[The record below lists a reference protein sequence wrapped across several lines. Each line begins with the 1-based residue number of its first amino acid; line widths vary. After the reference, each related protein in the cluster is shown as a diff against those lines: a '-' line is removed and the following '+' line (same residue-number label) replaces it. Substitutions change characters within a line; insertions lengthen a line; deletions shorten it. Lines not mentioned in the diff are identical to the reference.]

1 MPLLKKY
8 QSPVN
13 IIALINIIA
22 FGLLYLYQEPLN
34 QDVLIAG
41 GVMVFIIY
49 LANIFVIN
57 LKFEDEILFLIVS
70 MLCTLG
76 IIMLFRLDPELGK
89 KQIIWFVL
97 GNVVF
102 FIASF
107 IYRKVDFWERLRY
120 LYPIFNLILFLLT
133 MFFGSQ
139 VKGATNWIYIGNFS
153 FQPSELMKLVFI
165 FFIASYYA
173 YPDKFALH
181 NLKIFR
187 IRINLE
193 SKWVFMGLAYFQM
206 GLLVLQRELGTILVL
221 LLIYLTMVY
230 IYEEDRRFLYLNGAL
245 LFLGGLI
252 GVATL
257 NYVQVRI
264 TAWINPWSDI
274 AVKGYQIAQSLFA
287 IGSGGFWGSGLGLGQ
302 PHYIPEVHTDF
313 IFSAICEEMG
323 IFGGVAVILLY
334 FILVYRGLKIAMG
347 LKNSFHRYIALGIS
361 LMFGYQ
367 TFIIIGGVIKLIPLT
382 GITLPFISY
391 GGSSLTTSFLALG
404 ILQSISSS
412 KFMEEEELYEKDE
425 EKVPE
430 AEATAEKDN

>member
-22 FGLLYLYQEPLN
+22 FGLLYFYQEPLN
-34 QDVLIAG
+34 RDILIAG
-41 GVMVFIIY
+41 GVVIFIIY
-49 LANIFVIN
+49 LANILVIN
-57 LKFEDEILFLIVS
+57 FKFEDEILFLIVS

-76 IIMLFRLDPELGK
+76 IIMLFRLDPELGR
-89 KQIIWFVL
+89 KQIIWFIL

-107 IYRKVDFWERLRY
+107 IYRKLDFWEHLRY
-120 LYPIFNLILFLLT
+120 LYPVFYLILFLLT

-139 VKGATNWIYIGNFS
+139 VKGATNWIYIGDFS
-153 FQPSELMKLVFI
+153 YQPSEIMKLVFV
-165 FFIASYYA
+165 FFIAAYYA
-173 YPDKFALH
+173 QPDKFAI
-181 NLKIFR
+181 NSLKIFGTK
-187 IRINLE
+187 INLA

-221 LLIYLTMVY
+221 LLIYLTIVY

-245 LFLGGLI
+245 LFLGGII

-257 NYVQVRI
+257 HYVQVRI
-264 TAWINPWSDI
+264 AAWINPWSDI

-287 IGSGGFWGSGLGLGQ
+287 IGSGGLWGSGLGLGQ

-323 IFGGVAVILLY
+323 IFGGIAVILLY
-334 FILVYRGLKIAMG
+334 FILVYRGLKIALG
-347 LKNSFHRYIALGIS
+347 LKNTFHRYIALGIS

-391 GGSSLTTSFLALG
+391 GGSSLTSSFLALG

-412 KFMEEEELYEKDE
+412 KFMEEEELYEQDG
-425 EKVPE
+425 EKVPD
-430 AEATAEKDN
+430 AEAAEKDN